1 MRKRCKWE
9 TIETCKEYAFQKNDY
24 EELRVTRDGKQWRTF
39 HGQNSYKDAKHY
51 WETVKT
57 LFA

>member
-1 MRKRCKWE
+1 MRKRCTWN
-9 TIETCKEYAFQKNDY
+9 TIDTCKEYALQKNNY
-24 EELRVTRDGKQWRTF
+24 EEIRVTRDGKQWRTF

-57 LFA
+57 LFS